1 MSSSSILQIKRP
13 GRLVA
18 WGVILLGWALAGPSW
33 AAVGL
38 LGREDDRAG
47 AGATASLVPT
57 PAEARLKS
65 DVSYLADDQRDGRAP
80 GTAGIEAAADYI
92 ALAMKRAGLKPAAG
106 ADGYFQLFPIKGRAK
121 LGNVQQ
127 LAFAGP
133 EGKLLEAGLNADY
146 SLMPISVAGTLAKV
160 PIVFA
165 GYGITAK
172 DKSHTL
178 DYDDYAGID
187 VKGKAVIILRR
198 EPRQHDDASPFDGK
212 NDSKYATFQHKA
224 TNAFQHG
231 AVAIF
236 LVNNLAG
243 LEGNRDSLINF
254 NSGRVGGDSNIPFLM
269 LSRALVDKL
278 LADAGEP
285 SLEELENRIDEDTR
299 PHSFEFKDWVT
310 NAQVSIDLPQ
320 VWTKNV
326 VGVLEGAGP
335 HAAETVVIGGHYDH
349 LGHGGAMS
357 GSLAFLSRDIHNGA
371 DDNASGTAM
380 VIELARRL
388 GGRSDPLP
396 RRVVFMAF
404 SGEERGLL
412 GSHYYVEHPL
422 YPLEETVMMI
432 NCDMVGRLNSRSE
445 LTMIGTGTT
454 RGIDALVDA
463 LGFSAGLKIKKISS
477 TNDGGFGGSDHES
490 FYNKGIPVLFAFTG
504 LHGDYH
510 RPSDDSDRINY
521 GGMARIA
528 DYLELIAL
536 DVIRRPE
543 RPAYVTMARKAQV
556 PQGGDPARGSSGV
569 YFGSVP
575 DYSEEGKGDGV
586 KLSGVTEGSPA
597 DKAGVKA
604 GDVVVRFDGLAVR
617 TLGDYTESLFRH
629 KPGDKI
635 AVVVK
640 RKGNELELQVTL
652 GSRGGRT
659 PALSHE

>member
-1 MSSSSILQIKRP
+1 MSFSSITPMIKP
-13 GRLVA
+13 GRILVF
-18 WGVILLGWALAGPSW
+18 GVVLAGSVLASGRL
-33 AAVGL
+33 AAVAG
-38 LGREDDRAG
+38 GFDGDDMG
-47 AGATASLVPT
+47 NSGATAGVASM

-65 DVSYLADDQRDGRAP
+65 DVSYLADDARDGRAP

-92 ALAMKRAGLKPAAG
+92 ATAMKRAGLKPAPG
-106 ADGYFQLFPIKGRAK
+106 AEGYFQPFAIKGRAK

-127 LAFAGP
+127 LSFAGP
-133 EGKLLEAGLNADY
+133 EGKSLDAVLNSDY
-146 SLMPISVAGTLAKV
+146 SPMPISVGGTLAKV
-160 PIVFA
+160 AVIFA
-165 GYGITAK
+165 GYGITAR
-172 DKSHTL
+172 DESRRL

-187 VKGKAVIILRR
+187 VRGKAVIILRR
-198 EPRQHDDASPFDGK
+198 EPRQHDEASPFDGK

-231 AVAIF
+231 AVAIL

-243 LEGNRDSLINF
+243 LEANRDALINF

-269 LSRALVDKL
+269 LSRAFADKL
-278 LADAGEP
+278 LAESGSA
-285 SLEELENRIDEDTR
+285 SLTELEKRIDEDLK
-299 PHSFEFKDWVT
+299 PHSFELNNWAAV
-310 NAQVSIDLPQ
+310 AQVSIDDQ
-320 VWTKNV
+320 HITTKNV

-335 HAAETVVIGGHYDH
+335 HAAETVVLGGHYDH

-380 VIELARRL
+380 VLELARRL
-388 GGRSDPLP
+388 GARRDPLP

-412 GSHYYVEHPL
+412 GSQYYVEHPL
-422 YPLEETVMMI
+422 FPLEETVMMI
-432 NCDMVGRLNSRSE
+432 NCDMVGRLNSKSE

-454 RGIDALVDA
+454 TGIDALVDA
-463 LGFSAGLKIKKISS
+463 LGSSAGLKIKKIAS

-490 FYNKGIPVLFAFTG
+490 FFNKGVPVLFAFTG

-510 RPSDDSDRINY
+510 RPSDDSDRINF

-543 RPAYVTMARKAQV
+543 RPAYVKAGRKA
-556 PQGGDPARGSSGV
+556 PAAHGADPARGSSGV

-575 DYSEEGKGDGV
+575 DYSEEGSGAGV
-586 KLSGVTEGSPA
+586 KLSGVSDGSPA
-597 DKAGVKA
+597 EKAGVHA
-604 GDVVVRFDGLAVR
+604 GDVVVRFDGLPIR
-617 TLGDYTESLFRH
+617 TLHDYTETLFRH

-640 RKGNELELQVTL
+640 RNGKELELQVTL

-659 PALSHE
+659 PGPAHE